1 MPLRRRKVPVLG
13 PPAGPPFAARRGRL
27 RRGELHA
34 YGSLLSELDGQGVV
48 LVTGEPASKGSV
60 AIAIATA
67 ASAAGSRAALVECD
81 LANPRLAGSLE
92 LAPAPGLHEYLRW
105 DAEASQVLQ
114 ALVLAGPGSAAA
126 EEPLVCVVAGE
137 PTSSGSVLL
146 SAESFRH
153 AVERLRSAYELL
165 VLCAP
170 PLEEA
175 ALVELVAEHSDAALA
190 AVSRPAASGRRGR
203 RLKRAMRRLPVAKV
217 GLVLFEASERELR
230 APDPT

>member
-1 MPLRRRKVPVLG
+1 
-13 PPAGPPFAARRGRL
+13 L

-34 YGSLLSELDGQGVV
+34 YGSVLSELDGQGVV
-48 LVTGEPASKGSV
+48 LVTGEPASKGPV

-81 LANPRLAGSLE
+81 LANPSLAGSLE
-92 LAPAPGLHEYLRW
+92 LTPAPGLHEYLRW
-105 DAEASQVLQ
+105 DAEAPQVLQ

-137 PTSSGSVLL
+137 PTSSGAVLL

-153 AVERLRSAYELL
+153 AIERLRNAYELL

-170 PLEEA
+170 SLEDP
-175 ALVELVAEHSDAALA
+175 ALVELVAERSDVALA
-190 AVSRPAASGRRGR
+190 AVDRPAASGRRGR
-203 RLKRAMRRLPVAKV
+203 RLKRTMRRLPVGRL
-217 GLVLFEASERELR
+217 GLILHEAPEPEPR